1 MGVMTCPHCEES
13 IDSATRTG
21 DRKYSCGSCNMVVKY
36 DDIQPHLDELEV
48 DDQRTPDTSSNNDS
62 SNDTNGGSDN
72 TTNSKESQQQ
82 QQQQSVDESGGSPA
96 LNEREKIYQRGTDG
110 LREIK
115 KERLKNWL
123 AQTEGVGAQ
132 TEQRI
137 TMVFDRNDSVHT
149 NPHVLYNL
157 LDDEVGASASY
168 LNTMVEDI
176 FAPEEEHAELLQS
189 QGYTPWS
196 MRSGQN
202 AQMQRNQGQGGP
214 MNATG
219 ANTFSP
225 GQQQQQGGQQA
236 QQQGGQ
242 QAQQQQGQEQ
252 SRGGGSDGISREEAQ
267 MMMQQAVNQAD
278 GEQQRN
284 QLLSGLSDATDE
296 ALQEMASNVGG
307 LAGTVQRVIDTA
319 LVQYAEENPEW
330 VIENIDILQSVMG
343 TADEAD
349 GVPGQGDEPKSEEN
363 AKVDNALQNIGGNDS
378 DGQNPSRNNTTETNS
393 EQTSTQ
399 SVSTDNTTPDTPDHN
414 TENQSKKSTG
424 SGNTQ
429 SQNDPMSAAPDEV
442 DPDPDEPN
450 PDLDDDLLGESEFE
464 PDFDTKNFGAD
475 AEEQET
481 ETEPEPENTET
492 QADTHE
498 TQTDDTTEEDSGTEQ
513 ETSGEGFDDIFGD
526 ITE

>member
-21 DRKYSCGSCNMVVKY
+21 ERKYSCGSCNMVVKY

-48 DDQRTPDTSSNNDS
+48 DDQRTPDNS
-62 SNDTNGGSDN
+62 SNDDSNDTSNSSNSGSTNN
-72 TTNSKESQQQ
+72 QKTKEPQQQ
-82 QQQQSVDESGGSPA
+82 QQVDQSGGSPA

-202 AQMQRNQGQGGP
+202 GQMQRNQGQGGP

-219 ANTFSP
+219 ANTFNP
-225 GQQQQQGGQQA
+225 GQQQQQQQQNRQQA
-236 QQQGGQ
+236 EQQRSQQQS
-242 QAQQQQGQEQ
+242 Q
-252 SRGGGSDGISREEAQ
+252 SGGSDGISREEAQ

-349 GVPGQGDEPKSEEN
+349 GVPTSDSESQSEEN
-363 AKVDNALQNIGGNDS
+363 AKVDNALENLGGNSS
-378 DGQNPSRNNTTETNS
+378 DGKNPSRNNTTETNNQ
-393 EQTSTQ
+393 QTTTQ
-399 SVSTDNTTPDTPDHN
+399 SVSAGDTTPDASNHTTDD
-414 TENQSKKSTG
+414 QSQKSTG

-429 SQNDPMSAAPDEV
+429 SQNDPMSASPDE
-442 DPDPDEPN
+442 PNLDPDEPN
-450 PDLDDDLLGESEFE
+450 PDLDDKLLGESDFE
-464 PDFDTKNFGAD
+464 PEFDTQNFGAD
-475 AEEQET
+475 EDKQQT
-481 ETEPEPENTET
+481 KTEPEPENTET
-492 QADTHE
+492 EVNTHE
-498 TQTDDTTEEDSGTEQ
+498 TSEDRTTQEDDSTEQ
-513 ETSGEGFDDIFGD
+513 ETSDEGFDDIFGD
-526 ITE
+526 VIEE